1 MSAYVLFVC
10 ADAWPTF
17 ASLLALPRAYG
28 QRGANVLVSA
38 HAAFYFFRG
47 YRQAIEMCYYLL
59 RNEGIWVGPSAAL
72 NVVGTGLIQ
81 SGTGLPVWVLELRVL

>member
-1 MSAYVLFVC
+1 MFCLCVR
-10 ADAWPTF
+10 T
-17 ASLLALPRAYG
+17 
-28 QRGANVLVSA
+28 
-38 HAAFYFFRG
+38 RG

-81 SGTGLPVWVLELRVL
+81 SGTGLPFLGA